1 MQLKKVRNVRLLL
14 LFHQWHFVHF
24 LYFWKFFAFSLL
36 HLERDNIFQSMSSP
50 SSLFL
55 SSVTSNVSYWDWVYR
70 VMISASFI
78 TYVSDVKT
86 SSSVSTYPSTV
97 KSTSADLHLSWKS
110 LNYASTNLKGSSS
123 SDWFRT

>member
-36 HLERDNIFQSMSSP
+36 HLERDNICQSMSSP
-50 SSLFL
+50 SSLCL
-55 SSVTSNVSYWDWVYR
+55 SSITSNVSYWDWVTR
-70 VMISASFI
+70 VMISASFV
-78 TYVSDVKT
+78 TCVSDVKT

-123 SDWFRT
+123 SDWFCT

>member
-1 MQLKKVRNVRLLL
+1 MQLKKVLNVRLLL

-36 HLERDNIFQSMSSP
+36 HLERDNIFHSMSSP

-55 SSVTSNVSYWDWVYR
+55 SSVTSNISYWDWVTR
-70 VMISASFI
+70 VMISASVI
-78 TYVSDVKT
+78 TCVSDVKT
-86 SSSVSTYPSTV
+86 SSSLSTYPSTV
-97 KSTSADLHLSWKS
+97 KSTSADLYLSWKS

-123 SDWFRT
+123 SDWLRT